1 MKEKVKF
8 YGSLFILL
16 IFIPY
21 LVTVYLHGGLP
32 FGTGVD
38 EQTEAQVTARLA
50 AQIPADYEME
60 CLKAQAVIVR
70 TNLYREM
77 EKEAG
82 AEDGVGQTE
91 DAGSG
96 TDTGTEAA
104 DEGWDEAQ
112 MREVWGD
119 DYGRNLEK
127 LQEAVEETEGEI
139 LTWEGEPI
147 QAAFHVASSGKT
159 RNAAEV
165 PGQEAYTYLQGTDSE
180 EDIRRPGFL
189 YIGYMEKAEFA
200 AALQQLFPNETMD
213 AGTLPGALQIVE
225 RDSAGYVTRVQYGNT
240 IANGEAVRAAL
251 GLNSAC
257 FYLSELEGK
266 IRIVTKGIGHGLGF
280 SQYGAEQMAK
290 RGSSYRELLHY
301 YYRDVKIETY

>member
-82 AEDGVGQTE
+82 AEDGAGQTE

-127 LQEAVEETEGEI
+127 LQEA
-139 LTWEGEPI
+139 W
-147 QAAFHVASSGKT
+147 K
-159 RNAAEV
+159 
-165 PGQEAYTYLQGTDSE
+165 
-180 EDIRRPGFL
+180 RP
-189 YIGYMEKAEFA
+189 
-200 AALQQLFPNETMD
+200 
-213 AGTLPGALQIVE
+213 
-225 RDSAGYVTRVQYGNT
+225 
-240 IANGEAVRAAL
+240 
-251 GLNSAC
+251 
-257 FYLSELEGK
+257 
-266 IRIVTKGIGHGLGF
+266 KGR
-280 SQYGAEQMAK
+280 S
-290 RGSSYRELLHY
+290 
-301 YYRDVKIETY
+301 

>member
-82 AEDGVGQTE
+82 AEDGAGQTE
-91 DAGSG
+91 DAGSAG
-96 TDTGTEAA
+96 SA
-104 DEGWDEAQ
+104 
-112 MREVWGD
+112 
-119 DYGRNLEK
+119 
-127 LQEAVEETEGEI
+127 EE
-139 LTWEGEPI
+139 
-147 QAAFHVASSGKT
+147 
-159 RNAAEV
+159 
-165 PGQEAYTYLQGTDSE
+165 
-180 EDIRRPGFL
+180 
-189 YIGYMEKAEFA
+189 
-200 AALQQLFPNETMD
+200 
-213 AGTLPGALQIVE
+213 
-225 RDSAGYVTRVQYGNT
+225 
-240 IANGEAVRAAL
+240 
-251 GLNSAC
+251 
-257 FYLSELEGK
+257 
-266 IRIVTKGIGHGLGF
+266 
-280 SQYGAEQMAK
+280 
-290 RGSSYRELLHY
+290 
-301 YYRDVKIETY
+301 

>member
-82 AEDGVGQTE
+82 AEDGAGQTE

-165 PGQEAYTYLQGTDSE
+165 PGQEAYTYLQGADSE

-225 RDSAGYVTRVQYGNT
+225 RDSAGYVTRVQLFLSFRAGREDPHCDKRHWPR
-240 IANGEAVRAAL
+240 AGLQPVRGGADGKAGEQLSGAA
-251 GLNSAC
+251 A
-257 FYLSELEGK
+257 
-266 IRIVTKGIGHGLGF
+266 I
-280 SQYGAEQMAK
+280 
-290 RGSSYRELLHY
+290 LLPGCED
-301 YYRDVKIETY
+301 RDVLRKPALCKKAAGTAA

>member
-77 EKEAG
+77 EEKNA
-82 AEDGVGQTE
+82 AE
-91 DAGSG
+91 
-96 TDTGTEAA
+96 
-104 DEGWDEAQ
+104 EGWDEAQ

-119 DYGRNLEK
+119 DYRRNLEK

-165 PGQEAYTYLQGTDSE
+165 PGQEAYTYLQGADSE

-213 AGTLPGALQIVE
+213 AGTLPGAPQIVE
-225 RDSAGYVTRVQYGNT
+225 RDSAGYVTRVQYGTT

-290 RGSSYRELLHY
+290 RGSSYRELLQY